1 MRKHGP
7 HHDMK
12 IMIYILLYIVIEYED
27 GGIRLDS
34 IKDYTL
40 NRCLVLH

>member
-12 IMIYILLYIVIEYED
+12 IMIYILLYIEYED